1 VSTATGTTASRSG
14 GKTETVHVE
23 FKAELERPPEFIDVG
38 FIERLVKERGVSMT
52 QNIIRNK
59 CILLKP

>member
-1 VSTATGTTASRSG
+1 
-14 GKTETVHVE
+14 VHVE

-38 FIERLVKERGVSMT
+38 FIERLVKERGVSMA